1 MIVTIPVTLH
11 SLSRLFSPLSFTC
24 SSPLPSGCEFSGSRE
39 VDSVRPGC
47 SEGVRS
53 GTASG
58 LVVVVGRVSVVRV
71 GNCHDC
77 LCSVR
82 SSWRDWR
89 MGFLVFLA
97 SVPGLISQFLFWSLF
112 IKLPYLF
119 LLLYIFS
126 DGSGDSAVL
135 LSGSFWFPGS
145 KSSPILGLLP
155 SSFVFL
161 VLLSW
166 VVLGTFSA

>member
-1 MIVTIPVTLH
+1 MIVTIPVTMH

-24 SSPLPSGCEFSGSRE
+24 SSPFPSRCKFSGSEE

-58 LVVVVGRVSVVRV
+58 LIVVVGRVSVVRV
-71 GNCHDC
+71 GNCRNC

-89 MGFLVFLA
+89 MGFSVFLA
-97 SVPGLISQFLFWSLF
+97 SVPGLILQFLFWSLF
-112 IKLPYLF
+112 IRLLYLF
-119 LLLYIFS
+119 WLLY
-126 DGSGDSAVL
+126 
-135 LSGSFWFPGS
+135 SFPSVATFQFPDLRGV
-145 KSSPILGLLP
+145 G
-155 SSFVFL
+155 
-161 VLLSW
+161 
-166 VVLGTFSA
+166 